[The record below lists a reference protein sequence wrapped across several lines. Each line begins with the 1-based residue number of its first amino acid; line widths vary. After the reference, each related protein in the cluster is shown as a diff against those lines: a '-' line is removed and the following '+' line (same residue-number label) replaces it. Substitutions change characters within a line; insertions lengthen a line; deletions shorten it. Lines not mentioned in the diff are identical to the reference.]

1 MDGFV
6 STSLRRAPSAFT
18 DEQLSARQ
26 HAYEAKL
33 FRERGKQLVGEEDC
47 ADNVIV
53 LAWFRNLAR
62 KKFG

>member
-18 DEQLSARQ
+18 DEQISDRQ
-26 HAYEAKL
+26 HAYEARL
-33 FRERGKQLVGEEDC
+33 FRERGKIVIEEGDC

-53 LAWFRNLAR
+53 LAWFRNMAKR
-62 KKFG
+62 RFG